1 MKKIFANGISIAI
14 VLVAAT
20 LSNAQ
25 DGSVEISAE
34 LKSIFKDGTPS
45 SIDQLKAMQ
54 EHIIKV
60 TKKVMPSVVGVQV
73 GAASGSGVII
83 SEDGYVLTAGHV
95 VQTPNKVCRIILTD
109 GTVLPGKT
117 LGMQTSR
124 DSGLMKITKKGKYPF
139 LDMGVSKDV
148 EKGQWIF
155 ALGHPGGFD
164 PKRTPPLR
172 VGRVNGKSRT
182 TGMLQTDCVLV
193 GGDSGGPLFDMAGKV
208 IGIHSRINSSTRD
221 GQFVGNFHVPVDI
234 YGETWDQLA
243 AGENIGAPKS
253 TRSSSSKISFG
264 FKIDTDKIKPTIKA
278 VEKDLPSDK
287 AGMKV
292 GDVIV
297 SVNGKRV
304 FQAEGLR
311 TILGSVNKGDKVKI
325 VVKRDGKDV
334 ELTVELK
341 EAESKEKTK

>member
-14 VLVAAT
+14 LLVAAT

-25 DGSVEISAE
+25 DGSVEVSAE

-45 SIDQLKAMQ
+45 SVDELKAMQ
-54 EHIIKV
+54 EHIIRI
-60 TKKVMPSVVGVQV
+60 TKKVMPAVVGVQV
-73 GAASGSGVII
+73 GGASGSGVII

-95 VQTPNKVCRIILTD
+95 VQTPNKICRIILTD
-109 GTVLPGKT
+109 GTILPGKT

-124 DSGLMKITKKGKYPF
+124 DSGLMKITEKGKYPF
-139 LDMGVSKDV
+139 LDMGISKDV

-208 IGIHSRINSSTRD
+208 IGIHSRINNNIRD

-253 TRSSSSKISFG
+253 ARTPRKKVSFG
-264 FKIDTDKIKPTIKA
+264 FSIDLEKIKPTVISI
-278 VEKDLPSDK
+278 VKDSSSDK

-292 GDVIV
+292 GDVIL

-304 FQAEGLR
+304 FQLEGLK
-311 TILGSVNKGDKVKI
+311 TLMGETKDGDKVK
-325 VVKRDGKDV
+325 VVVIRDGKEV

>member
-1 MKKIFANGISIAI
+1 MKKIFANGVSIAI
-14 VLVAAT
+14 LMVAAT

-25 DGSVEISAE
+25 DGSVEVSAE

-45 SIDQLKAMQ
+45 SIGELKAMQ
-54 EHIIKV
+54 EHIIKI
-60 TKKVMPSVVGVQV
+60 TKKVMPAVVGVQV
-73 GAASGSGVII
+73 GGASGSGVII

-95 VQTPNKVCRIILTD
+95 VQEPNKPCTIILTD
-109 GTVLPGKT
+109 GTMLKGKT

-124 DSGLMKITKKGKYPF
+124 DSGLMKITEKGKYPF
-139 LDMGVSKDV
+139 LDMGISKDV

-172 VGRVNGKSRT
+172 VGRVNGKSLT
-182 TGMLQTDCVLV
+182 NGMLQTDCVLV

-208 IGIHSRINSSTRD
+208 IGIHSRINPTTRD

-243 AGENIGAPKS
+243 AGENIDKPKKTTTS
-253 TRSSSSKISFG
+253 RSRVPFG
-264 FKIDTDKIKPTIKA
+264 FKIDTERIKPTIKSI
-278 VEKDLPSDK
+278 EKDLPADK

-311 TILGSVNKGDKVKI
+311 TVLATTKNGDKVNVK
-325 VVKRDGKDV
+325 VKRDGKEI
-334 ELTVELK
+334 ELTVELI
-341 EAESKEKTK
+341 EAEPKEKTK